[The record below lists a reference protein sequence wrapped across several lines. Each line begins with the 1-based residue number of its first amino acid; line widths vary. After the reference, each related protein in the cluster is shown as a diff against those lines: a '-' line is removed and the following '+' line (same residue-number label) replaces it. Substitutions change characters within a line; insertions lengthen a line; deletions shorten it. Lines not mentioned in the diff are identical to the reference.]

1 MAKPAHSSILIDIR
15 HQTAMRTL
23 IRFPVNIL
31 DTRDAMLFAE
41 FAGYAEQLERIPGRL
56 DMIEL
61 ISSVLPTL
69 DDPELPIFIRFVM
82 GRIFPDWSPLKLG
95 IGPNLLYD
103 AMTGII
109 DATRNDIVDD
119 INETGDVGIA
129 FENILSTRKSES
141 YSSRSTQTATI
152 QKQLFDETE
161 PVTLS
166 SVYRDLERIARAGG
180 RSSQQQKLNIIRSLL
195 SNATPL
201 EGKYLARLLLEDFRI
216 GVGEGNARE
225 AIAKAFSVDSSLVEH
240 AHQAL
245 NDLGEVGLL
254 AKTGENALRD
264 VHIRI
269 FHPVK
274 MMLAQ
279 QGTISGA
286 IADNGDMAAEYK
298 YDGSRFQFHKSGPR
312 CRMYSRKLEDVT
324 DALPDVIEMLDS
336 ATDHEVILDGEV
348 IAIKDGKPMPF
359 QAVLRRF
366 RRKYGIEAISKE
378 IRMIPNVFDILYL
391 DGETLID
398 LPFFERR
405 KLLDSVVSG
414 HVAPQTVSD
423 DPDVIGKIYEDAL
436 AAGHEGIMLKVPG
449 SSYTPGIRG
458 KNWIKIKP
466 SVDTLDLAVIGADWG
481 EGKRAH
487 VFGSFLLACR
497 DNGNLVPVSKVAT
510 GFSDEQLADAYE
522 LLKDHVISRSGK
534 EVKFEPILVF
544 EVGYSEIQRSPNYPG
559 GFALRFPRFIRIRDD
574 KAVEEA
580 ESLVSLRER
589 YRQQSG

>member
-1 MAKPAHSSILIDIR
+1 
-15 HQTAMRTL
+15 
-23 IRFPVNIL
+23 
-31 DTRDAMLFAE
+31 MLFSE
-41 FAGYAEQLERIPGRL
+41 FAGYADQLEQISGRL
-56 DMIEL
+56 DMIDL
-61 ISSVLPTL
+61 ISRVLPGL
-69 DDPELPIFIRFVM
+69 DDAELPIFTRFVM

-109 DATRNDIVDD
+109 DATRNDIIDD
-119 INETGDVGIA
+119 INEAGDVGTA
-129 FENILSTRKSES
+129 FEKILSMRKSEA
-141 YSSRSTQTATI
+141 YSSRSAQSATI
-152 QKQLFDETE
+152 QKQLFEQTE
-161 PVTLS
+161 EMTLS
-166 SVYRDLERIARAGG
+166 SVYHDLERIARAGG

-195 SNATPL
+195 SSATPK

-225 AIAKAFSVDSSLVEH
+225 AVAKAFSVDSSLVEH

-245 NDLGEVGLL
+245 NDLGEVALL

-286 IADNGDMAAEYK
+286 IADNREMAAEYK
-298 YDGSRFQFHKSGPR
+298 YDGSRFQFHKSGDQ

-324 DALPDVIEMLDS
+324 DALPDIIVMLDS

-348 IAIKDGKPMPF
+348 IAIKDKKPLPF
-359 QAVLRRF
+359 QTVLRRF
-366 RRKYGIEAISKE
+366 RRKHGIDAISKE
-378 IRMIPNVFDILYL
+378 ILMIPNIFDILYL
-391 DGETLID
+391 DGDTLID
-398 LPFFERR
+398 KPLSERR
-405 KLLDSVVSG
+405 RLLERVVSG

-423 DPDVIGKIYEDAL
+423 DPGVIEKIYDEAL
-436 AAGHEGIMLKVPG
+436 ALGHEGIMLKVPG
-449 SSYTPGIRG
+449 SPYTPGIRG

-487 VFGSFLLACR
+487 LFGSFLLACR
-497 DNGNLVPVSKVAT
+497 DNGALVPLSKVAT

-522 LLKDHVISRSGK
+522 ILKDHVIARSGK
-534 EVKFEPILVF
+534 EVKFEHFLVF
-544 EVGYSEIQRSPNYPG
+544 EVGYSEIQKSPNYPS
-559 GFALRFPRFIRIRDD
+559 GFALRFPRFVRIRDD
-574 KAVEEA
+574 KAVDEVETL
-580 ESLVSLRER
+580 SGIRER
-589 YRQQSG
+589 YRQQSGG

>member
-1 MAKPAHSSILIDIR
+1 MWRSFHFLINNAIGPG
-15 HQTAMRTL
+15 MRTL

-31 DTRDAMLFAE
+31 DTRSAMLFDE

-61 ISSVLPTL
+61 IAGVLPAL
-69 DDPELPIFIRFVM
+69 DDDELPIFIRFVM

-103 AMTGII
+103 AMTGMV
-109 DATRNDIVDD
+109 DATRNDIIED
-119 INETGDVGIA
+119 INKAGDVGVA
-129 FENILSTRKSES
+129 FEHILSTRKSGS

-152 QKQLFDETE
+152 QKQLFEETE
-161 PVTLS
+161 PMTLS
-166 SVYRDLERIARAGG
+166 TVYRDLERIAKASGK
-180 RSSQQQKLNIIRSLL
+180 SSQQLKLNIIRSLL
-195 SNATPL
+195 SNATPV
-201 EGKYLARLLLEDFRI
+201 EGKYLARLLMEDFRI

-240 AHQAL
+240 AYQAL
-245 NDLGEVGLL
+245 NDLGEVGVL
-254 AKTGENALRD
+254 ARKGESSLRD
-264 VHIRI
+264 IHIRI

-286 IADNGDMAAEYK
+286 IADNGEMAAEYK
-298 YDGSRFQFHKSGPR
+298 YDGSRFQFHKSGPE

-324 DALPDVIEMLDS
+324 DALPDVIAMLDS
-336 ATDHEVILDGEV
+336 STDHEVILDGEV
-348 IAIKDGKPMPF
+348 IAIQDGKPMPF

-366 RRKYGIEAISKE
+366 RRKYGIDEISKE
-378 IRMIPNVFDILYL
+378 IRMIPNIFDILYL

-398 LPFFERR
+398 SPFSDRR
-405 KLLDSVVSG
+405 KLLESVVKS

-423 DPDVIGKIYEDAL
+423 DPEVIGKMYEDAL
-436 AAGHEGIMLKVPG
+436 SAGHEGLMLKVPG
-449 SSYTPGIRG
+449 SPYTPGIRG

-497 DNGNLVPVSKVAT
+497 DDGNLVPLSKVAT

-522 LLKDHVISRSGK
+522 ILKDHVVSRSGK
-534 EVKFEPILVF
+534 EVKFEPFLVF
-544 EVGYSEIQRSPNYPG
+544 EVGYSEIQKSPNYPS

-574 KAVEEA
+574 KAVEEVEELA
-580 ESLVSLRER
+580 GIRER
-589 YRQQSG
+589 YRQQSA